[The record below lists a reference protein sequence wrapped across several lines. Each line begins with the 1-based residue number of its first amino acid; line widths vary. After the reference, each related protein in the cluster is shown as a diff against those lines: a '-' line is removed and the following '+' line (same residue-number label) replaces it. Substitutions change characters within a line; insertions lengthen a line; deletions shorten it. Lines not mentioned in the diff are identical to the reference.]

1 MWCVRYKGGTGS
13 FVDLV
18 QLTMVVIT
26 QDYTYDR
33 LHRAMQLS
41 LHAYVHTHT
50 THIHTHTHTHTCMSI
65 TGEI

>member
-50 THIHTHTHTHTCMSI
+50 THIHTHTHTHMH
-65 TGEI
+65 EYNW

>member
-1 MWCVRYKGGTGS
+1 M
-13 FVDLV
+13 V

-41 LHAYVHTHT
+41 LHAICVHMHAHT
-50 THIHTHTHTHTCMSI
+50 THTHTHTHMH
-65 TGEI
+65 EYNWRNLDEQ